1 LIGVYQPQIKIK
13 GLAENAQFAPRP
25 IISKKLPTP
34 SINTGIAILGTSRHK
49 ITSPRQSQPEKN
61 TLKESSESTNKAESN
76 SAPTKFRYMRFT
88 N

>member
-13 GLAENAQFAPRP
+13 GLVENAQFAPRP

-61 TLKESSESTNKAESN
+61 TLKESTNKAESN